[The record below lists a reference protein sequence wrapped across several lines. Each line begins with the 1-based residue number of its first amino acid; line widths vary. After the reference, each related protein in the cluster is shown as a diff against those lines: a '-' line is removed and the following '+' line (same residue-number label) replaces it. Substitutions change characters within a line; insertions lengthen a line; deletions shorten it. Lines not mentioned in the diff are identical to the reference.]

1 MILGEE
7 SITALMHHI
16 YGYQAA
22 PGSKEVNDE
31 LNPNFN
37 GFHDFAAAYYGRS
50 SSSRGC
56 KNIILSAH
64 FGQEKEAFV
73 AFFELLDL
81 FKNGYQL
88 SVSKE
93 VLFKLIETL
102 MLDKNEALQLN
113 EEDNNALYV
122 TLKMLPVSLK
132 DPDSMADYDWILNR
146 LKELGADNVAF
157 TNLIAGLEEKA
168 AVRRL

>member
-7 SITALMHHI
+7 SLTALMHHI

-22 PGSKEVNDE
+22 QAAKETGKE
-31 LNPNFN
+31 LNPDFN
-37 GFHDFAAAYYGRS
+37 GFHDFAAAYYGHS
-50 SSSRGC
+50 SSSRGW

-64 FGQEKEAFV
+64 FGQEKEAFIS
-73 AFFELLDL
+73 FFELLDL

-88 SVSKE
+88 SLSKE
-93 VLFKLIETL
+93 VLFKLTEIL

-113 EEDNNALYV
+113 EEANDALYV
-122 TLKMLPVSLK
+122 TLKMLPFHLK
-132 DPDSMADYDWILNR
+132 DPDSMADYDWILNN

-157 TNLIAGLEEKA
+157 SNLIAGLEEKA